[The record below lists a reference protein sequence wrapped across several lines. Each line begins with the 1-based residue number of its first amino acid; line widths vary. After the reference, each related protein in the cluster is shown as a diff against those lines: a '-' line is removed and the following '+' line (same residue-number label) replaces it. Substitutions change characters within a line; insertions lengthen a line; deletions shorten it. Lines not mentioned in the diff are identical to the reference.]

1 MDLILIEKLNQ
12 ALFHKKYNP
21 ESLPGLTETSSSNL
35 TSHHYVI
42 IWFWTFRKQT
52 LYLENSFNFLFNI
65 FEPTSFHDLPS
76 VYQFLAR
83 LNLNFYYLMCD
94 CENWKN
100 EWVINNIPA
109 TNRPWT
115 IWYIKGKNILSSPK
129 LYFVVWLTLFID
141 IAICIYFNKWK
152 NFVVLWKLLG
162 LFCSHLTSN

>member
-21 ESLPGLTETSSSNL
+21 KSLPGLTETSSSNL

-83 LNLNFYYLMCD
+83 LNLNFYYLTCD
-94 CENWKN
+94 CENWKMN
-100 EWVINNIPA
+100 E
-109 TNRPWT
+109 
-115 IWYIKGKNILSSPK
+115 L
-129 LYFVVWLTLFID
+129 LTTSQQQID
-141 IAICIYFNKWK
+141 LEQYDTLKEKIYFHHQNYI
-152 NFVVLWKLLG
+152 LL
-162 LFCSHLTSN
+162 FD